1 MITGQS
7 QIVCKCFM
15 YKPCLWLLLHFPA
28 DLQLSTSVHAAL
40 QFCATRGRKQSVITF
55 QRLDLSG

>member
-7 QIVCKCFM
+7 QIVCKYFK
-15 YKPCLWLLLHFPA
+15 YKSRIWLLLHFSA
-28 DLQLSTSVHAAL
+28 DLQLSTFVYAAL

-55 QRLDLSG
+55 ERLYLSG